1 MFSGHNMTG
10 RLIYQ
15 DGSGALLQQPLSLA
29 GSGQNFANRTEA
41 EDSALPNSR
50 PTFNVITA
58 TTAAGYRWRWSC
70 SLLGAAISPSLIRL
84 RRNCSQTNGDSD
96 ELFALSVTSWLCN
109 ACVPAADH
117 CGSTRASRGAEI
129 MSRVAIHGF
138 GRIGPLADES
148 GTRWRC
154 LRPRFDFRSLDV
166 LDRLQPRTLVR
177 AGRDK
182 ARAQKGRPVSS
193 FGLPPQRPSRIF
205 GHRASKRGGSAK
217 TTAPSA
223 TTLTIRERWRSRDG
237 ANDVARRV
245 IDALK

>member
-1 MFSGHNMTG
+1 MTG

-15 DGSGALLQQPLSLA
+15 DGSGRIAP
-29 GSGQNFANRTEA
+29 ANRFHSPAPGRISPTGPEA
-41 EDSALPNSR
+41 EDSALPYSR

-70 SLLGAAISPSLIRL
+70 SLL
-84 RRNCSQTNGDSD
+84 
-96 ELFALSVTSWLCN
+96 
-109 ACVPAADH
+109 
-117 CGSTRASRGAEI
+117 
-129 MSRVAIHGF
+129 
-138 GRIGPLADES
+138 DES

-205 GHRASKRGGSAK
+205 RHRASKIGGSAK